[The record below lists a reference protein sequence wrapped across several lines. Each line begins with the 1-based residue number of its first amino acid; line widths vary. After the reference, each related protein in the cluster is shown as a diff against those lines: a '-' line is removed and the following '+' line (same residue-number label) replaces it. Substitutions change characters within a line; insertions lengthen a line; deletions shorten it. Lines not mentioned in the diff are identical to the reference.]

1 MWVDRVGAERTTCA
15 RHRNVETYLR
25 CAKCGTP
32 ICPKCLVHT
41 PVGARCPSCAAPPR
55 SFARGVSVLSYALS
69 TAAGLAVGMLAGV
82 VLVVAPLGAFMILPL
97 LLTGF
102 LVGEAM
108 SAAARRRGGNGL
120 AVLAF
125 VCTVA
130 GPILGRAAFVAAAVP
145 VQDPVTRASVA
156 LVVALQSLGALELLL
171 LAVAGIIAATRVRDR

>member
-1 MWVDRVGAERTTCA
+1 MGADRPAAERTTCA

-55 SFARGVSVLSYALS
+55 SLARRAPLLSYVLS
-69 TAAGLAVGMLAGV
+69 TAAGLSVGMVAGV
-82 VLVVAPLGAFMILPL
+82 VLVVAPFGAFMILPL

-108 SAAARRRGGNGL
+108 SAAAGRRSGSAL

-125 VCTVA
+125 VCTLV
-130 GPILGRAAFVAAAVP
+130 GPILGRAALVAPAVS
-145 VQDPVTRASVA
+145 VQDPVLRANLA
-156 LVVALQSLGALELLL
+156 LVVALQSLGAFELLL
-171 LAVAGIIAATRVRDR
+171 LAVAGIIATTRVHDR